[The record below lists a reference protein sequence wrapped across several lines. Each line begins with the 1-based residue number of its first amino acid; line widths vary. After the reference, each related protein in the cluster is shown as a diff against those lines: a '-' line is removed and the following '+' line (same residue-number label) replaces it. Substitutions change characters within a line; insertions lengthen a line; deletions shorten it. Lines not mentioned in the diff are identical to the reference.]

1 MKTRMKMSYLQWH
14 GHQAIFQ
21 LIFILWLLAESL
33 HYLNPISKSY
43 VTSRH
48 KDNEERDNLVKQMF
62 KRTIMKNY
70 RRYRV
75 SCPWKTQN
83 QNLPEYYELS
93 LGRLK
98 TLMTGLETDCD
109 LLQCYNKITE
119 DQLSKE
125 SLRRQM
131 ATGNTTSPY

>member
-1 MKTRMKMSYLQWH
+1 
-14 GHQAIFQ
+14 
-21 LIFILWLLAESL
+21 
-33 HYLNPISKSY
+33 
-43 VTSRH
+43 
-48 KDNEERDNLVKQMF
+48 MF

-83 QNLPEYYELS
+83 QNFPEYYELS

-131 ATGNTTSPY
+131 VTGNTTSPY

>member
-1 MKTRMKMSYLQWH
+1 
-14 GHQAIFQ
+14 
-21 LIFILWLLAESL
+21 
-33 HYLNPISKSY
+33 
-43 VTSRH
+43 
-48 KDNEERDNLVKQMF
+48 MF

-83 QNLPEYYELS
+83 QNFPEYYELS

-109 LLQCYNKITE
+109 LLHAIT
-119 DQLSKE
+119 K
-125 SLRRQM
+125 
-131 ATGNTTSPY
+131 